1 MEATLTRQPARRS
14 VLAGNTV
21 LAFLVLGLSN
31 AIIGPSLPWLA
42 QHWGVALAD
51 AGVLFTAQFG
61 GACVTVILA
70 GATLDRLGRK
80 PLLVGGL
87 VGMAAGL
94 LGLAF
99 APNLVVAA
107 VCAALFGLG
116 FGALDVT
123 LNIFIADLYPTARAM
138 ALNLTNGI
146 FGLGALAGPLLVSAA
161 LQGNGAPA
169 PVLWGAAAGVALIAG
184 LYGVLSFPPHL
195 DETQE
200 AAPAGSGLAVL
211 RHGYVLATAAMF
223 FLYVG
228 LEVGVGAWLF
238 SFAQQGAALATDVAA
253 GVVSTYWLAFTL
265 GRLGA
270 GVLAGRVPGTVLV
283 WGGALLGAV
292 GAATLAVL
300 PGSAAALFAGAALCG
315 LGFAP
320 IFPTAFGLA
329 TVRYPATAGAVS
341 SVLVLGGSLGGAV
354 LPYAIGRLLAAGG
367 VPLAAGSIA
376 ACALAVAAIQL
387 LVMRK
392 A

>member
-1 MEATLTRQPARRS
+1 MEATLTRQTSRRS
-14 VLAGNTV
+14 ALAGNTV

-42 QHWGVALAD
+42 GHWGVALAD
-51 AGVLFTAQFG
+51 VGVLFTAQFA
-61 GACVTVILA
+61 GACVTVVLA

-87 VGMAAGL
+87 IGMAGGL

-99 APNLVVAA
+99 APNLPVAA
-107 VCAALFGLG
+107 GCAALLGLG

-123 LNIFIADLYPTARAM
+123 LNIFIADLYPAARAM
-138 ALNLTNGI
+138 ALNLTNGT
-146 FGLGALAGPLLVSAA
+146 FGLGALAGPLLVSFA

-169 PVLWGAAAGVALIAG
+169 AVLFGVAAGVALIAG
-184 LYGVLSFPPHL
+184 LYGILRFPPHL
-195 DETQE
+195 DETLE
-200 AAPAGSGLAVL
+200 ALPAGSGLQVL
-211 RHGYVLATAAMF
+211 RHGYVLATAVMF

-228 LEVGVGAWLF
+228 LEIGVGAWLF
-238 SFAQQGAALATDVAA
+238 SFAQQGAALATEVAA

-270 GVLAGRVPGTVLV
+270 GMLAGRVAGTMLV
-283 WGGALLGAV
+283 WGGALIGAV
-292 GAATLAVL
+292 GAAALAVL
-300 PGSAAALFAGAALCG
+300 PGSVAGLFGGAALCG

-329 TVRYPATAGAVS
+329 TARYPVNAGAVS

-354 LPYAIGRLLAAGG
+354 LPYAIGQLLAAGG

-376 ACALAVAAIQL
+376 AIALAVAAIQVG
-387 LVMRK
+387 VMRRT
-392 A
+392 